1 MCMMMC
7 MRTNIEL
14 NDELVAEARKY
25 SRAKTKRALI
35 EEALT
40 EFVRQK
46 AKEKRI
52 ATYAD
57 RLSAVREKTATYQ
70 LREDP
75 ADLLKQDRSR

>member
-1 MCMMMC
+1 MC

-14 NDELVAEARKY
+14 NDDLVAEARKY

-40 EFVRQK
+40 DCQVRK
-46 AKEKRI
+46 
-52 ATYAD
+52 
-57 RLSAVREKTATYQ
+57 
-70 LREDP
+70 DP